1 MTLMTVP
8 KRAAEDQNSNMRTS
22 IVLPKLYLGTMNFG
36 WSQASSKVDQSVATS
51 MIESFLHHTNVRC
64 PQSLSY
70 IDTARIYAG
79 GKTETILGQALQ
91 GLTHHPYYP
100 SITVGTKAHPSQ
112 PDGLSSVGIRNQL
125 AASREALGHLTSIG
139 EYYLHQ
145 PDTTQD
151 LLSSLQTAHQ
161 LKMEGLISSVGM
173 SNYHYTEM
181 RRAFDLCDQ
190 YNLTKPSVY
199 QGLYNPLNRMVE
211 EDLLP
216 LLRENSC
223 SFVAYNPLAAGL
235 LTGKHR
241 REGEVIKGRFKN
253 NENYLPRFYT
263 SENFHAI
270 DRIAAACNEAKI
282 SLVDATFMWLL
293 RYSALTPM
301 DGVLIGASSMAQ
313 LEQNLDA
320 CAKAAECHELPVYVL
335 EAMNCAWDDII
346 SNGSPFPYWRSYS
359 SDMPNR
365 LNLDPGASY
374 SAGKK

>member
-1 MTLMTVP
+1 MTVP
-8 KRAAEDQNSNMRTS
+8 KRTSESQNVNMRAT

-36 WSQASSKVDQSVATS
+36 WSQASSKVDQSVATN
-51 MIESFLHHTNVRC
+51 MIERFLRHTNVVC
-64 PQSLSY
+64 PQSFSY

-91 GLTHHPYYP
+91 GLTHHPHYP

-125 AASREALGHLTSIG
+125 AASTQALGHLTSIG

-145 PDTTQD
+145 PDTTHD

-161 LKMEGLISSVGM
+161 LKTEGLISSVGM
-173 SNYHYTEM
+173 SNYHSTEM
-181 RRAFDLCDQ
+181 RRAFDLCEQ
-190 YNLTKPSVY
+190 HELTKPSVY

-211 EDLLP
+211 KDLLP
-216 LLRENSC
+216 LLRENNC

-235 LTGKHR
+235 LTGKHK
-241 REGEVIKGRFKN
+241 REGEVIKGRFRN

-263 SENFHAI
+263 NENFDAI
-270 DRIAAACNEAKI
+270 DRIAAACHEAKI
-282 SLVDATFMWLL
+282 SLVDATFIWLL

-313 LEQNLDA
+313 LDQNLDA
-320 CAKAAECHELPVYVL
+320 SAKAAKYHELPDYVL
-335 EAMNCAWDDII
+335 EAMNGAWDDTI
-346 SNGSPFPYWRSYS
+346 SKRNPFPYWRSYS

-365 LNLDPGASY
+365 INLDPGASY
-374 SAGKK
+374 TAVKK